1 MRSQVL
7 TEIMNTSREVDSVTK
22 KIFKSNILVAAAV
35 LIFGIACVMAIL
47 YQHFGKEI
55 NGELKKEASYLSYGV
70 EQDGIDYLK
79 QINEKDDRI
88 TYIAEDGTVLYD
100 NMADAEAMENHS
112 ERKEVQEALKTGS
125 GYAERTSET
134 LSQKTIYYALRLPDH
149 SVLRVS
155 STQFSV
161 FVLLMELIP
170 PIIGIL
176 IVMLIIAVIVSAHM
190 ANKIV
195 EPINNLD
202 LEHPEDNQVYDE
214 VGPLLSK
221 IYKQN
226 RQIKNQLEAARRNQ
240 EEFGIITENMQEG
253 LLVIDSY
260 TMILSGNSSVWN
272 MFQLKEAKIGDS
284 VYSLNRNEDFRML
297 IEQVLKGQHG
307 SALLHLGN
315 EAIQMIANPV
325 TREHKVVGAV
335 LLLMNETE
343 KVEREQLRREFSANV
358 SHELKTPLTSIS
370 GFAEIIQDG
379 LVRAEDIKKFAG
391 RIYDEAQRLIT
402 LVEDTIKVSQLDE
415 GENPY
420 EWEQLDAYTVVKD
433 VCGRLK
439 DIAAKKNVHLYID
452 GDKTMICTVRP
463 ILDEIIYNLC
473 DNGIKYNRDDGTV
486 SIHLRDLGENVEIRV
501 KDNGIGISGEDQ
513 SRVFERFYRVDK
525 SHSKAIGGTGLGL
538 SIVKHGVTF
547 LGGTLKMVSE
557 IGKGTEIT
565 MTFPKERKAV

>member
-70 EQDGIDYLK
+70 EQEGIDYLK
-79 QINEKDDRI
+79 QINEKGDRI

-100 NMADAEAMENHS
+100 NMADVESMENHS

-125 GYAERTSET
+125 GYAERTSKT
-134 LSQKTIYYALRLPDH
+134 LAQKTIYYALRLPDH

-155 STQFSV
+155 STQFSI

-170 PIIGIL
+170 PIIGII

-260 TMILSGNSSVWN
+260 TMILSGNSSVWK
-272 MFQLKEAKIGDS
+272 MFQIKDPKIGDS
-284 VYSLNRNEDFRML
+284 VYSLDRNEDFRML

-307 SALLHLGN
+307 SVLLHLGN

-452 GDKTMICTVRP
+452 GDKTMLCTVRP
-463 ILDEIIYNLC
+463 IFDEIIYNLC

-486 SIHLRDLGENVEIRV
+486 SIHLREMGENVEVRV
-501 KDNGIGISGEDQ
+501 KDNGIGIPGEDQ
-513 SRVFERFYRVDK
+513 NRVFERFYRVDK

-547 LGGTLKMVSE
+547 LGGTIKMVSE
-557 IGKGTEIT
+557 VGKGTEVT
-565 MTFPKERKAV
+565 LTFPKQRRVV